1 MFFTTLI
8 MKNLKAR
15 NTVQQYL
22 RRENLRIDNITSI
35 REIVKETRGGMVFN
49 TLVPE
54 ESKLMKNC
62 TSNVSS
68 KYITENLEL
77 VKYRFDKYFREV
89 NEKFNPED
97 FYDDILLLTDTRT
110 YERVGF
116 AITEYGECRDMPSTH
131 ALKLICAIKG
141 YGELLLYS
149 YLFAAKQQQDY
160 GILELAGHYENLGG
174 LCAYNKFGFREDMSM
189 KHYRC
194 FGEIGTLPMKIH
206 LPNIGYDYLDLVLES
221 KQDPKKKAK
230 LTDILEKDGTSEPLC
245 NKYFIRNPDKQLDL
259 QKKRLELQEKF
270 GKRYTYYS
278 NRPELMKRQS
288 DKMKKD
294 QDTFLKKALGMRT
307 RNQNRDIQP
316 KSSRITLKRKRVI
329 YSPSNSKSQSQSKA
343 QSKAQ
348 SRSRTQSKRSKTQKI
363 SKTPRT
369 RATASKHSSTVRNFM
384 KPLKPIKKWVKN
396 AKRRKMAYLL

>member
-1 MFFTTLI
+1 MFFTTPI
-8 MKNLKAR
+8 MKKLKAR

-22 RRENLRIDNITSI
+22 RREHLRIDNITSV

-54 ESKLMKNC
+54 ESNLMKNC
-62 TSNVSS
+62 ASNVSS
-68 KYITENLEL
+68 VYITENLEL
-77 VKYRFDKYFREV
+77 VKERFNKYFREK
-89 NEKFNPED
+89 NERFDPKD

-116 AITEYGECRDMPSTH
+116 AITEYGECDDMPSTH

-189 KHYRC
+189 KHSDC

-221 KQDPKKKAK
+221 KQDPKKKAM
-230 LTDILEKDGTSEPLC
+230 LTDILEKDSTSEPLC
-245 NKYFIRNPDKQLDL
+245 NKYFIRNPDKQLNL

-270 GKRYTYYS
+270 FGKRYRYYS
-278 NRPELMKRQS
+278 SRPELMKKQS
-288 DKMKKD
+288 DDIKKK

-329 YSPSNSKSQSQSKA
+329 YSPSNSKSQSQSK
-343 QSKAQ
+343 SKA
-348 SRSRTQSKRSKTQKI
+348 RSRTQSKRSKTQKI

-369 RATASKHSSTVRNFM
+369 RATVSKYSSTVRNFM

>member
-1 MFFTTLI
+1 MFFTTPI
-8 MKNLKAR
+8 MKKLKAR

-22 RRENLRIDNITSI
+22 RREHLRLDNITSI

-54 ESKLMKNC
+54 ESNLMKNC
-62 TSNVSS
+62 ASNVSFR
-68 KYITENLEL
+68 YIKDNLKE
-77 VKYRFDKYFREV
+77 VKGRFDKYFREK

-116 AITEYGECRDMPSTH
+116 AITEYGECDDMPSTH

-160 GILELAGHYENLGG
+160 GILELAGHYDNLSG

-189 KHYRC
+189 KHYNC

-206 LPNIGYDYLDLVLES
+206 LSNIGYDYLDLVLES
-221 KQDPKKKAK
+221 KQNPKKKAM

-245 NKYFIRNPDKQLDL
+245 NKYFIRNPDKQLEL
-259 QKKRLELQEKF
+259 QKKRLDLQNKF
-270 GKRYTYYS
+270 GEKYNYYFR
-278 NRPELMKRQS
+278 RPELMKRQS

-294 QDTFLKKALGMRT
+294 QETFLKKALGMKT
-307 RNQNRDIQP
+307 RSQTREIQP
-316 KSSRITLKRKRVI
+316 KSNRITLKRKRVI
-329 YSPSNSKSQSQSKA
+329 YSPSNSKSKS
-343 QSKAQ
+343 Q
-348 SRSRTQSKRSKTQKI
+348 SRSRTQSKRSKAQKV
-363 SKTPRT
+363 SKTSRT
-369 RATASKHSSTVRNFM
+369 RSTTSKYSSTVRNFM